1 MSQQASAAAA
11 VPALHVQTI
20 SGPRLIAAC
29 TIGNALE
36 FFDFVVYSFFAATIG
51 KLFFPSADPVV
62 QLLLSFGTYGVGF
75 SCVRSAPSCLA
86 LSRTSAAASVPR
98 SSR

>member
-75 SCVRSAPSCLA
+75 FLRPLGAVVL
-86 LSRTSAAASVPR
+86 VPR
-98 SSR
+98 GNQDESQRQSG